1 MGTEQAMKRSVLVLA
16 GVAAAQ
22 ASTAPK
28 AAPAPKKAAA
38 KKGAAAPA
46 ASMGFSGVPADF
58 ARPEVNC
65 PSGFAAADETQT
77 FLGMAGPR
85 APGHRE
91 AFGGKHAAVSLALS
105 ALLFQPIANSGMY
118 SMDAMGERKTVPT
131 IEAFFPI
138 GKNGFSASGTLFGPG
153 S

>member
-1 MGTEQAMKRSVLVLA
+1 MMQLI
-16 GVAAAQ
+16 AQ
-22 ASTAPK
+22 APAPK

-77 FLGMAGPR
+77 VKCISWCPILY
-85 APGHRE
+85 
-91 AFGGKHAAVSLALS
+91 AASS
-105 ALLFQPIANSGMY
+105 ATTS
-118 SMDAMGERKTVPT
+118 
-131 IEAFFPI
+131 
-138 GKNGFSASGTLFGPG
+138 
-153 S
+153 